1 MALTTPILNSVPTW
15 SVVNGQ
21 TFIFNVIG
29 GDAVVGNK
37 LTIINNATATIVYTL
52 TTTTFQYRAIVP
64 ANASGLANGNYY
76 SAYVQTIDSSN
87 NLSSPSNSISFH
99 CYATPSWGLNI
110 TQGAIIGNSS
120 VAPIAT
126 YSSVGEALN
135 DYTFTLYNSGQT
147 ELATSGLIYTGNSSL
162 SQTVTYNFF
171 GLEDNTVY
179 YIRAT
184 GHTVGGV
191 SLDTGYI
198 GFTVSYLQPE
208 SYDILFL
215 QNNCQGGYINYYSQA
230 YVIGGFSVPSTPTYT
245 INGINLTSNGS
256 YVEWNSGFSIPTD
269 FTLKAW
275 VQQPTLNSTL
285 FTLYQDSD
293 NYIVVYYIQ
302 DPMDSYKGIITLQ
315 VYMDGVPTYFA
326 YSNSFTKPTASQEL
340 CIQIRCINN
349 IYDVL
354 AEVLG

>member
-21 TFIFNVIG
+21 TFTFNVIG

-37 LTIINNATATIVYTL
+37 LTIINNATATVVYTL

-120 VAPIAT
+120 LAPIAT
-126 YSSVGEALN
+126 YSSTGEALS

-147 ELATSGLIYTGNSSL
+147 ELVTSGLIYTGNSSL
-162 SQTVTYNFF
+162 SQSVTYNFF
-171 GLEDNTVY
+171 GLEDNTAY
-179 YIRAT
+179 YIRAI

-245 INGINLTSNGS
+245 TNGINLRNNGS

-275 VQQPTLNSTL
+275 VQQPKLGTTL
-285 FTLYQDSD
+285 FTLYADSN
-293 NYIVVYYIQ
+293 NYIIVDYIQ
-302 DPMDSYKGIITLQ
+302 DPVVASHGLIILQ
-315 VYMDGVPTYFA
+315 VYMNGQPTYFI
-326 YSNSFTKPTASQEL
+326 YSNSFVKPSSSKVL
-340 CIQIRCINN
+340 CIQIRCIDDLYEA
-349 IYDVL
+349 IV
-354 AEVLG
+354 G